1 MVQGQHTHSG
11 KAEKMVVP
19 MESPVVSVF
28 EDQMTVWSDYYT
40 KQLRPIHEKYTTEI
54 SVNSCSLEYAVA
66 LCCLASMPSI
76 QSVADLGSGF
86 TTFALRWLDNQR
98 RLRKPI
104 TTYDDSLK
112 WIQKTQMFTALQGV
126 ITGPMRL
133 WSMDN
138 PPKLKVDLVSFDISV
153 TKRRPQYMLPAFEMA
168 QKGLL
173 VDDVHKKYLVYE
185 LNRKL
190 SEFGRPYEW
199 IDLKPWT
206 LDSLG
211 RYAALIWWIE

>member
-1 MVQGQHTHSG
+1 M
-11 KAEKMVVP
+11 
-19 MESPVVSVF
+19 
-28 EDQMTVWSDYYT
+28 
-40 KQLRPIHEKYTTEI
+40 L
-54 SVNSCSLEYAVA
+54 
-66 LCCLASMPSI
+66 SI

-86 TTFALRWLDNQR
+86 TTFALRWLEDDR
-98 RLRKPI
+98 RLGLNI
-104 TTYDDSLK
+104 VSYDDSPKRLNE
-112 WIQKTQMFTALQGV
+112 TNLFMALQNYLSNP
-126 ITGPMRL
+126 IRL
-133 WSMDN
+133 WSLDN

-173 VDDVHKKYLVYE
+173 VDDVHKNYVSISL
-185 LNRKL
+185 RQKL
-190 SEFGRPYEW
+190 SEFGRPYDW